1 MSVRDKRIDLTAL
14 REVVAQ
20 VKASQ
25 KVRVFCVVPAG
36 EAVADERAYWL
47 AVRLGALKLQ
57 LWVLG
62 DSPAIQYID
71 RQFKYINKWVNKTE
85 EINHPSIIK
94 LDAGKLF
101 IDKHQKINK
110 VKN

>member
-1 MSVRDKRIDLTAL
+1 MNRRDKRIDLTAL

-25 KVRVFCVVPAG
+25 RVRAFCVIPTG
-36 EAVADERAYWL
+36 EAVADECAYWL
-47 AVRLGALKLQ
+47 AVRFGSLKLQ

-62 DSPAIQYID
+62 DSPAIHYID
-71 RQFKYINKWVNKTE
+71 RQFKYVTKWVNKVE
-85 EINHPSIIK
+85 ETNHPSIIK

-101 IDKHQKINK
+101 TDKHKQK
-110 VKN
+110 